1 MRGPKLIRQSNGLL
15 ICKPVNLSFM
25 RTSIRALT
33 PPAVLKFYRKVRAK
47 RKRFRRAN
55 LGVIKNFAFDFKV
68 IEFEIIDTS
77 YRYDLKWG
85 WWSRV
90 YEYEL
95 VLQKLRDLKCSPVS
109 QLHNTCWGFQGCH
122 ILFKTEL
129 ESLYSNVVNSDLLP
143 STISNTV
150 VHDVKTPCPDE
161 WVGNFDFVIN
171 VSTVEE
177 INYPHTQ
184 ILENLLRMVK
194 VGGFLIVTFDLP
206 GLQLEM
212 VEKLFGRTIKLANN
226 PVTGGT
232 SANKMEQFD
241 YLKVGYFVI
250 QRL

>member
-1 MRGPKLIRQSNGLL
+1 
-15 ICKPVNLSFM
+15 M

-33 PPAVLKFYRKVRAK
+33 PPAVLKVYRKLRAK

-55 LGVIKNFAFDFKV
+55 LDVIKNYAFDFKV
-68 IEFEIIDTS
+68 IDFETIDTS

-95 VLQKLRDLKCSPVS
+95 VLQKLRDLKCSPAS

-129 ESLYSNVVNSDLLP
+129 ESLYPNVVNSDLLS

-150 VHDVKTPCPDE
+150 VHDLKNPCPDE
-161 WVGNFDFVIN
+161 WVGKFDFVIN

-177 INYPHTQ
+177 INYPHTL

-212 VEKLFGRTIKLANN
+212 VEKLFGRTIKLARN

-232 SANKMEQFD
+232 SAHKMEQFD
-241 YLKVGYFVI
+241 YLKVGYFVV